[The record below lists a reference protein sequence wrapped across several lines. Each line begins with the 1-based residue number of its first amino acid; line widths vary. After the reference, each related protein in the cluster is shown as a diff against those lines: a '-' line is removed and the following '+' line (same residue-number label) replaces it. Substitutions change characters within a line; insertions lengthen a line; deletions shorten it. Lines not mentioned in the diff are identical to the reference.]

1 MYEGETNRGRG
12 LGRGRAAG
20 SSVESGDEDVG
31 LARLLW
37 AMILAALCAACHI
50 ELAPAGLSQ
59 ASVRMLSNED
69 KVHIR
74 NILCF
79 LCTLERSS

>member
-1 MYEGETNRGRG
+1 MKGATNRGRG

-37 AMILAALCAACHI
+37 AMTLAAFCATCHI
-50 ELAPAGLSQ
+50 ELAPAGLLQ

-69 KVHIR
+69 KAHVR
-74 NILCF
+74 NRLYF